1 MWVPWAPSIYYTD
14 PWCFGNGRTKKHY
27 VGIISSSSD
36 SQNSSRWKFL
46 REGRPQEYIGTARI
60 WGGSPLRISQA
71 KLSDALMHLQS
82 LQNLELHNTGHS
94 LFDSFSAFLTW
105 QSPYIRHTKDGYV
118 RIVRIGLGNQTG
130 RSWAGANQSCRAD
143 VRNPHNTP
151 FQRSTCM
158 HVLHGV
164 YLQVL
169 QQRMV
174 ECTKW
179 LKHTSFL
186 HVLAMF
192 VRSLSGLLLD
202 LLPDSATLIMPQIH
216 VVHLI

>member
-1 MWVPWAPSIYYTD
+1 MEVPKRRET
-14 PWCFGNGRTKKHY
+14 T
-27 VGIISSSSD
+27 GIHRACKD
-36 SQNSSRWKFL
+36 M
-46 REGRPQEYIGTARI
+46 
-60 WGGSPLRISQA
+60 GGSPSRIPQA

-118 RIVRIGLGNQTG
+118 RLVRIGLGNQRG
-130 RSWAGANQSCRAD
+130 RRWAGANRAH
-143 VRNPHNTP
+143 VRNLHIP
-151 FQRSTCM
+151 FQSSTCM
-158 HVLHGV
+158 HALHIV
-164 YLQVL
+164 SLFL

-179 LKHTSFL
+179 LKHIPFL
-186 HVLAMF
+186 NVLAMF
-192 VRSLSGLLLD
+192 VRSLSSLLLD

-216 VVHLI
+216 VVHLNAGSLMRIRKETSLLL